1 MIVVDS
7 SAWIEFLRA
16 TGSRVDRTLTR
27 LLLDGAELAVTEVV
41 WLELLSGA
49 RTEQEERGLRAG
61 PLARPLLVLE
71 GLRGYETAAELYRTC
86 RRAGETVRRL
96 TDCLVAVPTI
106 AAGAELLHADAE
118 FEILARHSPLRI
130 YRLER

>member
-49 RTEQEERGLRAG
+49 RTEQEERELRAG